1 MFHEII
7 AAAGG
12 LIFIV
17 FGIAR
22 QRERRRLISGGV
34 KTESPLWWNLF
45 ILAGLCLIIFAAGSV
60 IYKINHNQLRKQN
73 GLISI
78 NRS

>member
-12 LIFIV
+12 LIFII

-22 QRERRRLISGGV
+22 QRERRRVISGGV
-34 KTESPLWWNLF
+34 KTESPLWWKLF
-45 ILAGLCLIIFAAGSV
+45 ILAGICLIIFAAGSV
-60 IYKINHNQLRKQN
+60 IYKINHNHLHKRN

-78 NRS
+78 NR